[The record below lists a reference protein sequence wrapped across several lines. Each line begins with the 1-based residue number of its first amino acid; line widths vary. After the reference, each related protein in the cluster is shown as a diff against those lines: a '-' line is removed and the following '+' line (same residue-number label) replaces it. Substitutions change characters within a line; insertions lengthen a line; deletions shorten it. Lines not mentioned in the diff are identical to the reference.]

1 LKVEFGVVSGLG
13 KAMRRRDFMMGIAGS
28 AAARPRAARAQ
39 QQSWPAIGWL
49 RPIPPTAFPETLDAF
64 RQGLGEL
71 GYSEGRNLAF
81 EHRWSAGHYEQLPQL
96 AAELVEHRVS
106 VIFTGGGAVSTLA
119 AKKATKTIP
128 ITFVV
133 GDDPVRA
140 GIVNSLNRPEG
151 NLTGITL
158 YAFILEVKKLE
169 LLAELAPKADLIAM
183 LRNPN
188 APEAESQAMA
198 IKAAAAKL
206 GRQMHVLS
214 ASTAGEIDSA
224 FATLPQLRAGALL
237 TVNDVFFNI
246 RSRQIIALAQQY
258 SMPVIY
264 DLRHNAVEGGLISYG
279 SSLAVAYRQAGVYT
293 GRILKGEK
301 PADLPVMQPTKFELV
316 INLKTAKT
324 LGLEVPTSILLR
336 ADEVIE

>member
-1 LKVEFGVVSGLG
+1 
-13 KAMRRRDFMMGIAGS
+13 MRRRQFIKLLG
-28 AAARPRAARAQ
+28 AATATWPLAARAQ
-39 QQSWPAIGWL
+39 QAGIPVIGWL
-49 RPIPPTAFPETLDAF
+49 RSIPPTAFPETLEAF
-64 RQGLGEL
+64 RQGLDEF
-71 GYSEGRNLAF
+71 GYAEGRNVLI
-81 EHRWSAGHYEQLPQL
+81 EHRWSAGRYEQLPQL
-96 AAELVEHRVS
+96 VAELVERRVS

-119 AKKATKTIP
+119 AKRATNTIP

-151 NLTGITL
+151 NLTGVTL

-169 LLAELAPKADLIAM
+169 MLVELVPKANIIAV

-188 APEAESQAMA
+188 APEAEPQAAA
-198 IKAAAAKL
+198 INTAAAKL
-206 GRQMHVLS
+206 GRQLHVLS
-214 ASTAGEIDSA
+214 ASTADEIDTA
-224 FATLPQLRAGALL
+224 FATLPKLQAGALL

-246 RSRQIIALAQQY
+246 RNRQIIALAQQY

-279 SSLAVAYRQAGVYT
+279 SSLPGAYRQAGVYT

-301 PADLPVMQPTKFELV
+301 VSDLPVIQPTKFELV
-316 INLKTAKT
+316 INLKTAKS
-324 LGLEVPTSILLR
+324 LGLEVPATLLVR
-336 ADEVIE
+336 ADEIID

>member
-1 LKVEFGVVSGLG
+1 VK
-13 KAMRRRDFMMGIAGS
+13 RRDFISFAGG
-28 AAARPRAARAQ
+28 AAAWPLVAHAQ
-39 QQSWPAIGWL
+39 QPAMPVIGWL
-49 RPIPPTAFPETLDAF
+49 RPIPPTTFPETLEAF
-64 RQGLGEL
+64 RQGLGEI
-71 GYSEGRNLAF
+71 GYAEGRNVVI
-81 EHRWSAGHYEQLPQL
+81 EHKWSAGRYEQLPQL
-96 AAELVEHRVS
+96 AAELVERRVS

-119 AKKATKTIP
+119 AKRATNTIP

-151 NLTGITL
+151 NLTGETL

-169 LLAELAPKADLIAM
+169 MLAELVPKANIIAA

-188 APEAESQAMA
+188 APEAESQAVA
-198 IKAAAAKL
+198 ISEAAAKL
-206 GRQMHVLS
+206 GRQIHVLS
-214 ASTAGEIDSA
+214 ASTAGEIDTA
-224 FATLPQLRAGALL
+224 FATLPKLQAGALL

-258 SMPVIY
+258 SVPVIY
-264 DLRHNAVEGGLISYG
+264 DLRHNALEGGLISYG
-279 SSLAVAYRQAGVYT
+279 SSLAGAYRQAGVYT

-301 PADLPVMQPTKFELV
+301 PVDLPVMQPTKFELV
-316 INLKTAKT
+316 INVKTAKS
-324 LGLEVPTSILLR
+324 LGLEVPATLLVR

>member
-1 LKVEFGVVSGLG
+1 MRFGQLKRREFIMLLG
-13 KAMRRRDFMMGIAGS
+13 GATAW
-28 AAARPRAARAQ
+28 PLAARAQ
-39 QQSWPAIGWL
+39 QQATPVVGWL
-49 RPIPPTAFPETLDAF
+49 RPIPPTTFPETLEAF
-64 RQGLGEL
+64 RQGLGEF
-71 GYSEGRNLAF
+71 GYAEGRNVVI
-81 EHRWSAGHYEQLPQL
+81 EHRWSAGRYEQLPQL
-96 AAELVEHRVS
+96 AAELVERRVS

-119 AKKATKTIP
+119 AKRATNTIP

-151 NLTGITL
+151 NLTGVTL

-169 LLAELAPKADLIAM
+169 MLVELVPKANIIAV

-188 APEAESQAMA
+188 APEAESQAVA
-198 IKAAAAKL
+198 ISEAAAKL
-206 GRQMHVLS
+206 GRQIHVLS
-214 ASTAGEIDSA
+214 ASTAGEIDTA
-224 FATLPQLRAGALL
+224 FATLPKLQAGALL

-246 RSRQIIALAQQY
+246 RSRQIITLAQQY

-279 SSLAVAYRQAGVYT
+279 SSLAGAYHQAGVYT

-301 PADLPVMQPTKFELV
+301 IGDLPVIQPTKFELV
-316 INLKTAKT
+316 INLKTAKS
-324 LGLEVPTSILLR
+324 LGLEVPATLLVR
-336 ADEVIE
+336 ADEIIE